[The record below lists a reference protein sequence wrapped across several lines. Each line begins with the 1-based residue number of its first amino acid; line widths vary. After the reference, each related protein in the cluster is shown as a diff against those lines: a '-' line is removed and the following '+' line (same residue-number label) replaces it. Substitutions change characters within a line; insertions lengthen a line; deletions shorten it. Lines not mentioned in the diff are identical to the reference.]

1 MLKPIDMR
9 TILELKKR
17 LKNETLFSRKYPDY
31 EEDDDKVH
39 LLYVSP
45 CLDSTGYYRAITAV
59 LELNKT
65 STHCAIITV
74 IETFNFNKRF
84 EDYENLIDEKL
95 LYWADYVIF
104 PVIFLDIDFFIKA
117 IRVLRPD
124 VQLVMDIDQN
134 FTAIPQSHALSR
146 KVNTRDKEQ
155 LLSNMISMD
164 VVTAATKPLA
174 SFYKKILLDNFP
186 NHSTHV
192 AQLPSLVSR
201 LGYEEIPPLKR
212 NESETIRI
220 GIIGSKSQLVDLLVL
235 KELVTKTEEV
245 LKEGVQFVCYGW
257 DGKDSNGE
265 LVLKGLAIEYQKP
278 VAFEN
283 HFKKLNDLA
292 LDIILLPSEKSRF
305 SQCGPYTELLES
317 AVFGIPVIAS
327 KYHPAEQVL
336 KEGETGLLAE
346 TTKDW
351 VNAIQRLVAD
361 KELRD
366 QMGKNALKSIWME
379 QHFTS
384 RQLQRFQDLFI

>member
-1 MLKPIDMR
+1 MR

-45 CLDSTGYYRAITAV
+45 CLNSTGYYRAITPA

-65 STHCAIITV
+65 SSHCAIITA

-104 PVIFLDIDFFIKA
+104 PVIFSDIDFFIKA

-134 FTAIPQSHALSR
+134 FTTIPQSHALSR
-146 KVNTRDKEQ
+146 KVSTRDKEQ

-220 GIIGSKSQLVDLLVL
+220 GIIGSKSQLEDLLVL
-235 KELVTKTEEV
+235 KELVIKTKEV
-245 LKEGVQFVCYGW
+245 LNEEVQFVCYGW

-265 LVLKGLAIEYQKP
+265 LILKGLTIEYHKP

-283 HFKKLNDLA
+283 HFTKLNDLA
-292 LDIILLPSEKSRF
+292 LDMVLLPSEKNRF

-317 AVFGIPVIAS
+317 AVFGIPAIAS
-327 KYHPAEQVL
+327 KYHPAKQVL

-346 TTKDW
+346 SAEDW
-351 VNAIQRLVAD
+351 VNNIQRLVAD
-361 KELRD
+361 KELRN
-366 QMGKNALKSIWME
+366 QIGKNALKSIWME
-379 QHFTS
+379 QHYTS
-384 RQLQRFQDLFI
+384 RQLQKFQDLFV